1 MNGETAKT
9 NWLSRLRSKPVWL
22 GGVAIALMIVAWA
35 IWPTSRGNAVQEF
48 HTVKR
53 NDFLISIVEGGTL
66 EAVNEVIV
74 RSEVEGTARIIKMV
88 PEGTYVKKGDLLI
101 ELDSSQAQDQVN
113 QQFIAYE
120 KARFALIAAQETLA
134 IQKSVVESEISAA
147 NLKLEFAKTDL
158 QKYLEGEARQLKR
171 NLEIEISTVEE
182 NLVVAKDR
190 HDWSK
195 KLHAKGFETKS
206 NLDKDQ
212 LAVMQYSLKLEQAT
226 NALAMFDHFDFP
238 KQKRLLESAVHEAE
252 KELAR
257 VKLQGDGKL
266 KQYEA
271 DVKTQDSTVE
281 LNRAKLQRDQ
291 ANLAGCKINAPQD
304 GLVVYAMGNNRFSN
318 ESLIEEGAT
327 IRNRQEL
334 IKLPDVS
341 EMKLAIK
348 IHESHINMIRTGLGA
363 YVVLDS
369 MPDQR
374 FRGTVRK
381 VSLLPDSSSR
391 WGNPNLKVYATE
403 ILLVDKL
410 PPDVKPGVSARAEVV
425 ITNMQNV
432 VTVPLQAITTRQ
444 GKQVAYVQSGGEL
457 KPMPVD
463 VGMYNT
469 RLIQIVSGLNEGDRV
484 SLAPPVD
491 TQEKDLGGAIL
502 AGDEAGAVTNL
513 PVAPAFTDA
522 RGNGR
527 GAALADARGG
537 EPGFGPPGD
546 GEGRRSLREGGGSQ
560 AAVGPPGEGR
570 PPGEGGER
578 RGNRGGGGFNREEM
592 LKQYDKDGDGELSE
606 DERNAMRTAMR
617 ERFGS
622 GQGGGERRRGEGGEG
637 GFGGGRERPGG
648 TNAPAG
654 PRLNRDSAGDA
665 GAAPTSVK

>member
-1 MNGETAKT
+1 MNGEANNT

-22 GGVAIALMIVAWA
+22 GGAALALLVVAWS

-113 QQFIAYE
+113 QQLIAYE
-120 KARFALIAAQETLA
+120 KAQFALIAAQETLA
-134 IQKSVVESEISAA
+134 IQKSIVESEISAA
-147 NLKLEFAKTDL
+147 DLKLEFAESDL
-158 QKYLEGEARQLKR
+158 KKYLEGEARQLKR
-171 NLEIEISTVEE
+171 NLEIERSTVEE

-190 HDWSK
+190 YEWSK

-206 NLDKDQ
+206 NLDKDH
-212 LAVMQYSLKLEQAT
+212 LAVMQYTLKLEQST

-238 KQKRLLESAVHEAE
+238 KQKRLLESAVDEAK

-257 VKLQGDGKL
+257 VKLQGEGKL
-266 KQYEA
+266 NQYEA
-271 DVKTQDSTVE
+271 DVKTQQSTVE

-291 ANLAGCKINAPQD
+291 ANLAGCKILAPQD
-304 GLVVYAMGNNRFSN
+304 GLVVYAIGSNRFSS

-444 GKQVAYVQSGGEL
+444 GKQVAYVQSGGGL
-457 KPMPVD
+457 KPMPVE

-469 RLIQIVSGLNEGDRV
+469 RLIQIISGLNEGDRV
-484 SLAPPVD
+484 SLAPPID
-491 TQEKDLGGAIL
+491 TQERDLGGAIL

-513 PVAPAFTDA
+513 PAVSPFTDA
-522 RGNGR
+522 NGNGR
-527 GAALADARGG
+527 TPALADARGG
-537 EPGFGPPGD
+537 DAFGPPGD
-546 GEGRRSLREGGGSQ
+546 REGRRSLREGGEAQ
-560 AAVGPPGEGR
+560 AGLGPPGEGR
-570 PPGEGGER
+570 PYGEGSER
-578 RGNRGGGGFNREEM
+578 RGGGGGRFNREEM
-592 LKQYDKDGDGELSE
+592 LKQYDKDGDGELNE
-606 DERNAMRTAMR
+606 EERNAMRTAMR

-637 GFGGGRERPGG
+637 GFGGGRERG
-648 TNAPAG
+648 TNAPSG
-654 PRLNRDSAGDA
+654 PRFNRDGAGD
-665 GAAPTSVK
+665 GSGPR

>member
-1 MNGETAKT
+1 MNGEATKT
-9 NWLSRLRSKPVWL
+9 NWVSRLRSKPVWL
-22 GGVAIALMIVAWA
+22 GGAAIALIVVAWT

-53 NDFLISIVEGGTL
+53 NDFMISIVEGGTL

-88 PEGTYVKKGDLLI
+88 PEGTYVKKGDLLV

-113 QQFIAYE
+113 QQLIAYE

-134 IQKSVVESEISAA
+134 IQRSVVESEISAA
-147 NLKLEFAKTDL
+147 DLKLEFARRDL
-158 QKYLEGEARQLKR
+158 KKYLEGEARQLKR
-171 NLEIEISTVEE
+171 NLEIEISTVQE
-182 NLVVAKDR
+182 NLIVATDR
-190 HDWSK
+190 YDWSK

-212 LAVMQYSLKLEQAT
+212 LAVSQYTLKLEQAT
-226 NALAMFDHFDFP
+226 NALSMFDHFDFP
-238 KQKRLLESAVHEAE
+238 KQKRLLESAVQEAE

-257 VKLQGDGKL
+257 VKLQGEGKL

-271 DVKTQDSTVE
+271 DVKTQESTVE

-291 ANLAGCKINAPQD
+291 ANLAGCKIHAPGD
-304 GLVVYAMGNNRFSN
+304 GLAVYAMGNNRFSN

-327 IRNRQEL
+327 IRNRQEI

-410 PPDVKPGVSARAEVV
+410 PPDVKPGVSARAEIVV
-425 ITNMQNV
+425 TNMQGV
-432 VTVPLQAITTRQ
+432 LTVPLQAVATKQ
-444 GKQVAYVQSGGEL
+444 GKQVTYVKNGSEL
-457 KPMPVD
+457 KPVPVD
-463 VGMYNT
+463 VGLYNT
-469 RLIQIVSGLNEGDRV
+469 RLIQIVSGLNEGDLV
-484 SLAPPVD
+484 SLAPPID

-502 AGDEAGAVTNL
+502 GGDEGGAVTNL
-513 PVAPAFTDA
+513 PAAPEFTDT

-527 GAALADARGG
+527 GPAFAGADGPRGGGRGG
-537 EPGFGPPGD
+537 ESD
-546 GEGRRSLREGGGSQ
+546 DNEGRRGSLREGSGDQ
-560 AAVGPPGEGR
+560 AAFGPPGEGR

-578 RGNRGGGGFNREEM
+578 RGSRGGFNREEM
-592 LKQYDKDGDGELSE
+592 TKQFDKDGDGELNE
-606 DERNAMRTAMR
+606 EERAAMRTAMR
-617 ERFGS
+617 ERLGS
-622 GQGGGERRRGEGGEG
+622 GQGGERRRGEAGEG
-637 GFGGGRERPGG
+637 GFG
-648 TNAPAG
+648 
-654 PRLNRDSAGDA
+654 
-665 GAAPTSVK
+665 

>member
-1 MNGETAKT
+1 MSVEADKG
-9 NWLSRLRSKPVWL
+9 NWPSRLRSKPVWL
-22 GGVAIALMIVAWA
+22 GGAAIVLLVVAWTV
-35 IWPTSRGNAVQEF
+35 WPSSKGSAVQEF

-53 NDFLISIVEGGTL
+53 GDFLISIVEGGTL
-66 EAVNEVIV
+66 EAVNEVVV

-88 PEGTYVKKGDLLI
+88 PEGTYVKKGDLLV

-113 QQFIAYE
+113 QQLIAYE
-120 KARFALIAAQETLA
+120 KARFALIAAQETLS

-147 NLKLEFAKTDL
+147 ELKLEFAKRDL

-171 NLEIEISTVEE
+171 NLEIEISTVQE

-190 HDWSK
+190 YDWSK

-212 LAVMQYSLKLEQAT
+212 LAVLQYTLKLEQAT

-238 KQKRLLESAVHEAE
+238 KQKRQLESAMEEAG

-257 VKLQGDGKL
+257 VRLQGEGKL
-266 KQYEA
+266 KQYQA
-271 DVKTQDSTVE
+271 DVKTQESTVE
-281 LNRAKLQRDQ
+281 LNKSKLERDQ
-291 ANLAGCKINAPQD
+291 ANLAGCKIHAPQD

-348 IHESHINMIRTGLGA
+348 IHESHINMIRQGLGA

-410 PPDVKPGVSARAEVV
+410 PPDVKPGVSARAEIV

-432 VTVPLQAITTRQ
+432 LTVPLQAITTKQ
-444 GKQVAYVQSGGEL
+444 GKQVAYVESGGDL
-457 KPMPVD
+457 KPLPVN

-484 SLAPPVD
+484 SLAPPND
-491 TQEKDLGGAIL
+491 GQDKDLGGAIL
-502 AGDEAGAVTNL
+502 DGEEAGAITNL
-513 PVAPAFTDA
+513 PVAPTFTDA
-522 RGNGR
+522 RPNGNGGGAEFAEANGPR
-527 GAALADARGG
+527 GTARS
-537 EPGFGPPGD
+537 EPGFGPSGD
-546 GEGRRSLREGGGSQ
+546 GPGRRSGTREGGASF
-560 AAVGPPGEGR
+560 GPPGEGR
-570 PPGEGGER
+570 GTSESGGER
-578 RGNRGGGGFNREEM
+578 RAGGRFNREEM
-592 LKQYDKDGDGELSE
+592 LKQFDKDGDGEINE
-606 DERNAMRTAMR
+606 EERNAMRAAMR
-617 ERFGS
+617 ERFGA
-622 GQGGGERRRGEGGEG
+622 GGAERRPPGGGESGI
-637 GFGGGRERPGG
+637 GGGRERSG
-648 TNAPAG
+648 
-654 PRLNRDSAGDA
+654 GDA
-665 GAAPTSVK
+665 GTGPRRDSTRPTEPAPPTTK

>member
-1 MNGETAKT
+1 
-9 NWLSRLRSKPVWL
+9 
-22 GGVAIALMIVAWA
+22 
-35 IWPTSRGNAVQEF
+35 
-48 HTVKR
+48 
-53 NDFLISIVEGGTL
+53 
-66 EAVNEVIV
+66 
-74 RSEVEGTARIIKMV
+74 
-88 PEGTYVKKGDLLI
+88 VKKGDLI
-101 ELDSSQAQDQVN
+101 VELDSSTAQDQVN
-113 QQFIAYE
+113 QQLIAYE

-147 NLKLEFAKTDL
+147 NLKLEFAKRDL

-171 NLEIEISTVEE
+171 NLEIEISTVQE
-182 NLVVAKDR
+182 NLIVAKDR
-190 HDWSK
+190 YDWSK

-212 LAVMQYSLKLEQAT
+212 LAVLQYTLKLEQAT
-226 NALAMFDHFDFP
+226 NALSMFDNFDFP
-238 KQKRLLESAVHEAE
+238 KQKRQLESAMQEAE

-291 ANLAGCKINAPQD
+291 ANLAGCRIQAPQD

-318 ESLIEEGAT
+318 ESMIEEGAT
-327 IRNRQEL
+327 VRNRQEI
-334 IKLPDVS
+334 IKLPDVA

-348 IHESHINMIRTGLGA
+348 IHESHINMIHAGLGA

-410 PPDVKPGVSARAEVV
+410 PPDVKPGVSARAEIVV
-425 ITNMQNV
+425 TNMEGV
-432 VTVPLQAITTRQ
+432 LTVPLQAITTKQ
-444 GKQVAYVQSGGEL
+444 GKQVAYVDNGGDL
-457 KPMPVD
+457 KSVAVD
-463 VGMYNT
+463 VGLYNT

-484 SLAPPVD
+484 SLAPPLD

-502 AGDEAGAVTNL
+502 GGDEAGAITNL
-513 PVAPAFTDA
+513 PAAPTFTDG

-527 GAALADARGG
+527 GSELVDTGARGPGRGG
-537 EPGFGPPGD
+537 EGLGPGG
-546 GEGRRSLREGGGSQ
+546 GEGRRGSLREGAGDQ
-560 AAVGPPGEGR
+560 ASFGPPGEGR
-570 PPGEGGER
+570 PPGDGGER
-578 RGNRGGGGFNREEM
+578 RGNRGGFNREEM
-592 LKQYDKDGDGELSE
+592 TKQFDKDGDGELNE
-606 DERNAMRTAMR
+606 EERAAMRTAMR
-617 ERFGS
+617 ERFGT
-622 GQGGGERRRGEGGEG
+622 GQGGERRRGEGGEG
-637 GFGGGRERPGG
+637 GFGGGRERSGG
-648 TNAPAG
+648 SNGPADSRG
-654 PRLNRDSAGDA
+654 PTRR
-665 GAAPTSVK
+665 

>member
-1 MNGETAKT
+1 MNGEAERT
-9 NWLSRLRSKPVWL
+9 NWLARVRSKPVLL
-22 GGVAIALMIVAWA
+22 GAAAVALIAVAWA
-35 IWPTSRGNAVQEF
+35 IWPKSRGNAVQEF

-53 NDFLISIVEGGTL
+53 GDFMISIVEGGTL

-88 PEGTYVKKGDLLI
+88 PEGTYVKKGDLVV

-113 QQFIAYE
+113 QQLIAFE

-134 IQKSVVESEISAA
+134 IQRSVVESEISAA
-147 NLKLEFAKTDL
+147 DLKLEFAKRDL

-171 NLEIEISTVEE
+171 NLEIEISTVQE
-182 NLVVAKDR
+182 NLIVAKDR
-190 HDWSK
+190 YDWSK

-212 LAVMQYSLKLEQAT
+212 LAVMQYTLKLEQAT
-226 NALAMFDHFDFP
+226 NALTMFDQFDFP
-238 KQKRLLESAVHEAE
+238 KQKRQLESAMQEAE

-257 VKLQGDGKL
+257 VKLQGEGKL

-271 DVKTQDSTVE
+271 DVKTQESTVE

-291 ANLAGCKINAPQD
+291 ANLAGCKIHAPGD

-327 IRNRQEL
+327 IRNRQEI

-348 IHESHINMIRTGLGA
+348 IHESHINMIRQGLGA

-410 PPDVKPGVSARAEVV
+410 PPDVKPGVSARAEIVV
-425 ITNMQNV
+425 TNMQNV
-432 VTVPLQAITTRQ
+432 LTVPLQAVATKQ
-444 GKQVAYVQSGGEL
+444 GKQVTYVQRGGEL
-457 KPMPVD
+457 KPAPVD

-484 SLAPPVD
+484 SLAPPLD

-502 AGDEAGAVTNL
+502 GGEEAGAITNL
-513 PVAPAFTDA
+513 PAAPAFTDG

-527 GAALADARGG
+527 GPVLAEARAG
-537 EPGFGPPGD
+537 EPGFAPPGNGDGRRGSLREGAAGFGPPGD
-546 GEGRRSLREGGGSQ
+546 GRPQ
-560 AAVGPPGEGR
+560 GEGR
-570 PPGEGGER
+570 PPGEG
-578 RGNRGGGGFNREEM
+578 RGSRGGFNREEM
-592 LKQYDKDGDGELSE
+592 TKQFDKDGDGELNE
-606 DERNAMRTAMR
+606 EERTAMRAAMR
-617 ERFGS
+617 ERFG
-622 GQGGGERRRGEGGEG
+622 GQGGERRRTEGGEG
-637 GFGGGRERPGG
+637 GAGGPRGSGAEG
-648 TNAPAG
+648 AG
-654 PRLNRDSAGDA
+654 PRPNRD
-665 GAAPTSVK
+665 GARGSEPVPGPTK